1 MTYKAEAPTKKS
13 DQLGFRPARF
23 WKAVAIAETEGGFT
37 VVLDGRGVKT
47 PQGRALVFPTK
58 AVAEQVA
65 VEWEAVGEHVNYEDM
80 PLTRLGFAAIDRMND
95 LVEES
100 IAEVLRYAETDL
112 VCYPSEYPAALI
124 AREDEA
130 WLPLIAWAKDELGL
144 EFHQNRSLIH
154 RPQPAET
161 PVKLRALI
169 ERATSHE
176 RAGLMSA
183 IPLFGSVVL
192 ALAVWKARLTG
203 EAAFAASRVG
213 ETFQAETW
221 GRDAEAVQRAAHMEA
236 QARSLDVWF
245 SALALP

>member
-23 WKAVAIAETEGGFT
+23 WKTVTVSEADGGFAVT
-37 VVLDGRGVKT
+37 LDGRGVKT
-47 PQGRALVFPTK
+47 PQGRALVFPTH
-58 AVAEQVA
+58 AVAGHVA
-65 VEWEAVGEHVNYEDM
+65 AEWEAVGEHVNYEDM
-80 PLTRLGFAAIDRMND
+80 PLTRLGFAAVDRMNE

-112 VCYPSEYPAALI
+112 VCYPSDYPAALI
-124 AREDEA
+124 AREDAA
-130 WLPLIAWAKDELGL
+130 WLPLIHWAKDELSL

-154 RPQPAET
+154 QPQPAET
-161 PVKLRALI
+161 PVRLRALV
-169 ERATSHE
+169 EGATAYE

-183 IPLFGSVVL
+183 IPLFGSVIL
-192 ALAVWKARLTG
+192 ALAVWRGHLTG

-221 GRDAEAVQRAAHMEA
+221 GRDAEAASRAAHMEV
-236 QARSLDVWF
+236 QAKSLDLWF
-245 SALALP
+245 SAISPR

>member
-23 WKAVAIAETEGGFT
+23 WKTAAVAETEDGFT
-37 VVLDGRGVKT
+37 VALDGRGVKT

-58 AVAEQVA
+58 AVANHVA
-65 VEWEAVGEHVNYEDM
+65 AEWEAVGKHVNYEDM
-80 PLTRLGFAAIDRMND
+80 PLTRLGFAAVDRMND
-95 LVEES
+95 LIAES
-100 IAEVLRYAETDL
+100 VDEVLRYAETDL

-130 WLPLIAWAKDELGL
+130 WLPLIAWARDEVGL

-154 RPQPAET
+154 QPQPAET
-161 PVKLRALI
+161 PVKLRAI
-169 ERATSHE
+169 VEGATAYE

-192 ALAVWKARLTG
+192 ALAVWKGHLTG
-203 EAAFAASRVG
+203 EAAFAASRIG

-221 GRDAEAVQRAAHMEA
+221 GRDAEAASRAAHMEA
-236 QARSLDVWF
+236 QAKSLDIWF

>member
-23 WKAVAIAETEGGFT
+23 WKAAAVSETQAGFAVA
-37 VVLDGRGVKT
+37 LDGRGVKT

-58 AVAEQVA
+58 GLAVHVA
-65 VEWEAVGEHVNYEDM
+65 AEWEAVGEHVNYEDM
-80 PLTRLGFAAIDRMND
+80 PLTRLGFAAVDRMDD

-130 WLPLIAWAKDELGL
+130 WLPLIAWARDALGL

-154 RPQPAET
+154 QPQPAET
-161 PVKLRALI
+161 PVRLRALI
-169 ERATSHE
+169 ENATPYE

-183 IPLFGSVVL
+183 IPLFGSVIL
-192 ALAVWKARLTG
+192 ALAVWRGRLTG
-203 EAAFAASRVG
+203 EAAFAASRIG

-221 GRDAEAVQRAAHMEA
+221 GRDEEAALRAAHMEA

-245 SALALP
+245 NAL

>member
-23 WKAVAIAETEGGFT
+23 WKTVAVVETEGGCT
-37 VVLDGRGVKT
+37 VALDGRGVKT
-47 PQGRALVFPTK
+47 PLGRALVFPTK
-58 AVAEQVA
+58 GLAEHVAA
-65 VEWEAVGEHVNYEDM
+65 EWAAVGEHVNYEEM
-80 PLTRLGFAAIDRMND
+80 PLTRLGFAAVDRMND
-95 LVEES
+95 LVDES
-100 IAEVLRYAETDL
+100 VAEVLRYAETDL

-130 WLPLIAWAKDELGL
+130 WLPLIAWAKTGLDL

-154 RPQPAET
+154 QPQPAET

-169 ERATSHE
+169 EGATPYE

-221 GRDAEAVQRAAHMEA
+221 GCDAEAAQRAAHMET